1 MPIHLIWG
9 DDAAARDHAIETL
22 IGDVVDQAWSSINLS
37 RLDGADAG
45 QASQALAEA
54 RTPPFGSGG
63 RLVLLQRSPFCNA
76 CPSELANR
84 FEDVLDLIPE
94 TSHLVLCNANK
105 PDGRLRTTKALQKL
119 VKLKQANEKSFLLP
133 AIWDGAGQQELVERT
148 ARDLGLQLEPEATTA
163 LVEAIGNDS
172 TRLTAELQKLA
183 LHADIRQESATAN
196 QSPTL
201 IKAENVAALIEG
213 MATNALQVGDSLLAG
228 HAGEAIARLDALLDA
243 GEPALRI
250 VATLTGQIRGWLWVS
265 LLEQQGE
272 RDVNVIAKAAGIGN
286 PKRIYVMRKQLQ
298 GRPPQRFLTL
308 LSRLL
313 EVEAAL
319 KRGAIP
325 TDAFR
330 DGLLSTP

>member
-9 DDAAARDHAIETL
+9 DDAAARDHAIEAL
-22 IGDVVDQAWSSINLS
+22 ISDVVDQAWSSINLS

-94 TSHLVLCNANK
+94 TSHLVLCNPNK

-119 VKLKQANEKSFLLP
+119 VKLKQANEKSFVLP

-172 TRLTAELQKLA
+172 TRLNAELQKLA

-228 HAGEAIARLDALLDA
+228 QAGEAIARLDALLDA

-298 GRPPQRFLTL
+298 GRPPQRFLAL

-319 KRGAIP
+319 KRGAKP